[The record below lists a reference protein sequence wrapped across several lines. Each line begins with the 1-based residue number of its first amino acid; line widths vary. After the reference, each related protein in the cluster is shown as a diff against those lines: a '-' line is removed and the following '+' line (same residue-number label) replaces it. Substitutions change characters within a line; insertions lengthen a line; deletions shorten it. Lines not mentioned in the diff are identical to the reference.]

1 MADIFSVLQSAYQ
14 NVGTVIPKGTKYVN
28 VDPKSYLGEWQGHYT
43 TGKTYK
49 IDVLSIN
56 GFRARVK
63 YQSGNTVNV
72 ADVLILSNSFKV
84 GDSKFTLTGAGTAQ
98 VKTVFVSPYDGSTTL
113 QTTVA
118 KLQS

>member
-1 MADIFSVLQSAYQ
+1 MADIFTVLQSAYQ

-63 YQSGNTVNV
+63 YQSGSTVNV
-72 ADVLILSNSFKV
+72 ADVLVLKDSFKV
-84 GDSKFTLTGAGTAQ
+84 GNSKFTLTGAGTAQ